1 MRLPVFV
8 CMMMMCALYSA
19 AQQPQTHLVKAG
31 QSPDNVIPTESKY
44 FLPKFTEG
52 VAYLRNGAASRYSFN
67 YSRLLDEMQFLT
79 PAGDTLTIAEPS
91 VIKYIQL
98 DSSIFYYE
106 KGYLRE
112 VEKSGDYKLVIK
124 ERLLQMPDKVEGAYG
139 TTSGTSAITT
149 YSNIYT
155 SGTVYKLNV
164 RRDVLFV
171 RVQAFFIGDRFNHFE
186 RADKKGFADVF
197 SDKRTAITEYIKK
210 EKINF
215 SYPDDIKKLFLFC
228 TQK

>member
-8 CMMMMCALYSA
+8 CMILCCAQYA
-19 AQQPQTHLVKAG
+19 HAQSPQTYPVKAG
-31 QSPDNVIPTESKY
+31 QSPDEVIPSEIKY
-44 FLPKFTEG
+44 FLPTFTDG
-52 VAYLRNGAASRYSFN
+52 TAWLRNGAVSRHMFN
-67 YSRLLDEMQFLT
+67 YNRLLDEMQFLT
-79 PAGDTLTIAEPS
+79 PAGDTLTIAEPL
-91 VIKYIQL
+91 VIKYVQL
-98 DSSIFYYE
+98 DSGVFYYE
-106 KGYLRE
+106 KGWLRE
-112 VEKSGDYKLVIK
+112 IEKSGDYTLVIK

-155 SGTVYKLNV
+155 SGTVFKLNV

-171 RVQAFFIGDRFNHFE
+171 RAQAFFIGDRFNHFE

-197 SDKRTAITEYIKK
+197 PNKKAAIAEYIKT

-215 SYPDDIKKLFLFC
+215 NHPGDIKKLFRFC
-228 TQK
+228 TEK